1 MAENRISY
9 LDKNYDEYRTDLLR
23 AVRRYYPELSNSY
36 NDASLGS
43 WFIDLFADIAD
54 NLSYSI
60 DRSLQETTIESA
72 QERSSLLNIARTSGL
87 RVPGR
92 KAAIVEVE
100 LSCRLPLK
108 NDSGDL
114 READERYAPYVK
126 RGTLF
131 STGRQSFELQYD
143 VDFKEQ
149 FDENGLSNRIIVP
162 IRDSNGVI
170 TGYEYRKLAI
180 AVAGQSKIYKQVMT
194 QNDVVPFMTI
204 TLSDSNILGVES
216 IIVKDGTDLTVDP
229 PIEEF
234 SVDKEEFKDR
244 TGKVINRYFEVDSL
258 IEQYRFGY
266 ESEITFDE
274 YGKDRYYNPIW
285 EDISDEYNVVNRRV
299 TRGHWCRLK
308 NKFITEYTDNGQL
321 NITFGAGL
329 RNEYG
334 TIPDNGEAFTRYMM
348 SRMEAN
354 DYMGVLPEPDHT
366 IFVLYRSGGGLESN
380 IAQGTL
386 TNILYY
392 NVVIDGNCNNVD
404 DTTKKND
411 VLNSLSVTNTT
422 PSYGGKDEPSNEE
435 LKYIIK
441 YNAASQNRCVTLH
454 DYEARIM
461 KMPAKYGTPF
471 RFGVMEENN
480 KVCIYTLGMNHLGQI
495 TSALAEPVAEN
506 MKEYLSNY
514 KMINDFVEIKS
525 GKVINIAFK
534 VDVFI
539 DKTYDKSEVVKR
551 IIDTVYDYMDVR
563 RHLMGED
570 IFLGDLAKEIS
581 KLDGVINLIRM
592 KVYNKVGNDGDNAYS
607 EDEITQTLVDT
618 TACAKEDYDDVGVNF
633 DRQIDLDDSD
643 QILFSDTNSMFEI
656 KYKNTDIIV
665 GVKQR

>member
-170 TGYEYRKLAI
+170 TGYEYRKLGI

-274 YGKDRYYNPIW
+274 YGKERYYNPIW

-422 PSYGGKDEPSNEE
+422 PSYGGKNEPSNEE

-480 KVCIYTLGMNHLGQI
+480 KVCIYTLGMNHLGQL

>member
-23 AVRRYYPELSNSY
+23 TVRRYYPELSNSY

-162 IRDSNGVI
+162 IRDSNGII
-170 TGYEYRKLAI
+170 TGYEYRKLGI

-274 YGKDRYYNPIW
+274 YGKDRYYSPIW

-480 KVCIYTLGMNHLGQI
+480 KVCIYTLGMNHLGQL

>member
-9 LDKNYDEYRTDLLR
+9 LDKNYEEYKTDLLR

-60 DRSLQETTIESA
+60 DRSLQETTIDSA
-72 QERSSLLNIARTSGL
+72 QERTSLLNIARTSGM
-87 RVPGR
+87 RVPGK
-92 KAAIVEVE
+92 KAAIVEIQ
-100 LSCRLPLK
+100 LSCKLPLK

-131 STGRQSFELQYD
+131 STGRQTFELQTD

-170 TGYEYRKLAI
+170 TGYEYRKLGI
-180 AVAGQSKIYKQVMT
+180 AVAGQSKIYKQVIT

-234 SVDKEEFKDR
+234 KVDKEEYNDR
-244 TGKVINRYFEVDSL
+244 TGKTINRYFEVDNL

-266 ESEITFDE
+266 ECEITFDE
-274 YGKDRYYNPIW
+274 YGKDRYYNPVW
-285 EDISDEYNVVNRRV
+285 EDISDEYNEVNRRV
-299 TRGHWCRLK
+299 TRGHWNRLK

-334 TIPDNGEAFTRYMM
+334 TIPDNGEAFTKYMM

-354 DYMGVLPEPDHT
+354 DYMGVLPEPNHT
-366 IFVLYRSGGGLESN
+366 IFILYRTGGGLESN
-380 IAQGTL
+380 IAQDTL

-392 NVVIDGNCNNVD
+392 NVVIDGNCNNSD
-404 DTTKKND
+404 DTIKKNE

-461 KMPAKYGTPF
+461 QLPPKYGTPF

-480 KVCIYTLGMNHLGQI
+480 KICIYTLGMNHLGQL

-506 MKEYLSNY
+506 IKEYLSNY

-525 GKVINIAFK
+525 GKVINLAFK

-551 IIDTVYDYMDVR
+551 VIDTVYDYMDVR

-618 TACAKEDYDDVGVNF
+618 SACAKEDYDDIGLNF
-633 DRQIDLDDSD
+633 DRQVDLDDSD

-656 KYKNTDIIV
+656 KYKNRDIIV